1 MDVLIVEPV
10 DAEVLRWLGARHTVQ
25 VAPELAQD
33 APAFRRALGQARA
46 VILPPSAVL
55 DSATLQRAP
64 RLRIAGRVTAGAEN
78 IDLDACARHGVEVVR
93 PASASAAAEAEFA
106 IASLLAMLRRVP
118 IINTE
123 GLLVGRELGGSVIGL
138 VGMTPA
144 VKPLAALLRA
154 FGARVL
160 GYDPGTRADDPQWQE
175 CGVEPVGLRG
185 LMNSSDGVCVLLSYF
200 SRYVGLFGDRLLSQ
214 AKPNQVLVSLAHSSL
229 FDDAA
234 LARVLTQGPL
244 AAAWL
249 DSVEPGTLDPGKP
262 LRHVDTLQ
270 VTPRVSSV
278 TQTSLLRGAWAV
290 ASRIDE
296 VLAVPAFAEPS
307 PVSRAAEAAARVL
320 ASAAAQSAQAAPN
333 PVIKRP
339 PSIERAVLSSERR
352 FA

>member
-1 MDVLIVEPV
+1 MDVLIVETL
-10 DAEVLRWLGARHTVQ
+10 DAEVLRWLGARYPIQ

-33 APAFRRALGQARA
+33 APGFRRALAQARA

-55 DSATLQRAP
+55 DAATLQRAP
-64 RLRIAGRVTAGAEN
+64 RLRIAGRISAGAEN
-78 IDLDACARHGVEVVR
+78 IDLDACARQGVEVVR
-93 PASASAAAEAEFA
+93 PATASAAAEAEFV

-118 IINTE
+118 IINAE
-123 GLLVGRELGGSVIGL
+123 GLLVGRELGGCTVGL

-144 VKPLAALLRA
+144 VKPLAALLNA

-160 GYDPGTRADDPQWQE
+160 GYDPSTRADDPQWE
-175 CGVEPVGLRG
+175 EFGVEPVGLRG
-185 LMNSSDGVCVLLSYF
+185 LMNTCDGVCVLLQYF

-229 FDDAA
+229 FDDVA

-249 DSVEPGTLDPGKP
+249 DSVEPGTLDPGRP

-278 TQTSLLRGAWAV
+278 TQASLLRGAWAV

-296 VLAVPAFAEPS
+296 VLAAPVAVPAAPT
-307 PVSRAAEAAARVL
+307 AADLKR
-320 ASAAAQSAQAAPN
+320 QAQAL
-333 PVIKRP
+333 
-339 PSIERAVLSSERR
+339 RAGPQGVPR

>member
-1 MDVLIVEPV
+1 
-10 DAEVLRWLGARHTVQ
+10 
-25 VAPELAQD
+25 
-33 APAFRRALGQARA
+33 
-46 VILPPSAVL
+46 
-55 DSATLQRAP
+55 
-64 RLRIAGRVTAGAEN
+64 
-78 IDLDACARHGVEVVR
+78 
-93 PASASAAAEAEFA
+93 
-106 IASLLAMLRRVP
+106 
-118 IINTE
+118 
-123 GLLVGRELGGSVIGL
+123 
-138 VGMTPA
+138 
-144 VKPLAALLRA
+144 
-154 FGARVL
+154 
-160 GYDPGTRADDPQWQE
+160 
-175 CGVEPVGLRG
+175 
-185 LMNSSDGVCVLLSYF
+185 LSYF

-229 FDDAA
+229 FDDVA

-307 PVSRAAEAAARVL
+307 PVSKAAAAAADVL
-320 ASAAAQSAQAAPN
+320 AAAAAQDRQDRQAQVATRPAAN
-333 PVIKRP
+333 V
-339 PSIERAVLSSERR
+339 RAALSSERR